1 MKQPAIGHELVG
13 LSIDIDSPDAYDID
27 DPPKLRKIVEAQAVE
42 LVKLRR
48 ALVASNSVS
57 AERLQIIY
65 RLHGEDV
72 EREIKLKDTLG
83 KISDLE
89 SDIYAIIKKSRWRKI
104 GVKFGFESS
113 QDWEVKT
120 WRSRLVTNSEITD
133 VFSDSEIEPPLSFAL
148 SEQNRLIKM
157 WLQVSQ
163 SRWRRLGLKIRLV
176 QELPLDIAQHG
187 GFKHYAQFH
196 LYKPQPELTSQHKFD
211 EKKADYESF
220 VEHTRSRFLQ
230 ECQAYSVDYILDIGA
245 NIGQFGRGIRDGGY
259 QGQIY
264 SFESLSIAH
273 NKLLLN
279 AREDMLWHVVDR
291 CVVGSVNTTAKINIK
306 SNSFSSSILPML
318 PLHEEAPQE
327 SVYTD
332 HEECSVITLATF
344 IENTFIDSSATVGL
358 KIDTLGYEHKVIE
371 GLGACVDRVK
381 VIVCKMSLRPLGT
394 DSMSM
399 PDLCR
404 MLSFLGFK
412 CVALGPKYER
422 LATSELLQV
431 DGLFIR
437 N

>member
-1 MKQPAIGHELVG
+1 MTQPVKGYELVG
-13 LSIDIDSPDAYDID
+13 LSIGIDSPDAYDIGD
-27 DPPKLRKIVEAQAVE
+27 ALKLRQIVKAQAVE

-48 ALVASNSVS
+48 ALVASNSIS

-72 EREIKLKDTLG
+72 EREINLKDTLAM
-83 KISDLE
+83 ISDLE
-89 SDIYAIIKKSRWRKI
+89 SEIYAIIKKSRWRKI
-104 GVKFGFESS
+104 GVKLGFESS
-113 QDWEVKT
+113 QDWEGKT
-120 WRSRLVTNSEITD
+120 WRSRLATNSEITD
-133 VFSDSEIEPPLSFAL
+133 VFCEPEVEPPLNVAL

-163 SRWRRLGLKIRLV
+163 SRWRRIGLKIRLV

-187 GFKHYAQFH
+187 GFKHHAQFY
-196 LYKPQPELTSQHKFD
+196 LYKPQPELTSQHQSD
-211 EKKADYESF
+211 QKKPEYESF
-220 VEHTRSRFLQ
+220 VEHTSSRFLQ
-230 ECQAYSVDYILDIGA
+230 ECQAFSVDAILDIGA
-245 NIGQFGRGIRDGGY
+245 NIGQFGRAIRDDGY
-259 QGQIY
+259 RGQIY
-264 SFESLSIAH
+264 SFEPLSIAH

-291 CVVGSVNTTAKINIK
+291 CAVGPVNTTAKIKIK
-306 SNSFSSSILPML
+306 GNSFSSSILSML
-318 PLHEEAPQE
+318 PLHEETPQE

-344 IENTFIDSSATVGL
+344 IENTFIDSSATFGL

-371 GLGACVDRVK
+371 GLGACTDRVK
-381 VIVCKMSLRPLGT
+381 VILCKMSTRPLCA

-399 PDLCR
+399 SDSCR

-412 CVALGPKYER
+412 CAALGPKYEHPV
-422 LATSELLQV
+422 TGELLQV

-437 N
+437 K